1 MTRPW
6 SCYLALLLCLCIAP
20 VAPVAR
26 AQEPV
31 DLELL
36 LAVDASGS
44 IDKEE
49 FALQMG
55 GIAAA
60 FRDPELLSVLRS
72 GPRGSIAVTLMLWA
86 EANRPKQTLP
96 WHLVHDRASA
106 ETFAQAVAAMPRNI
120 AAGGTGIGKAL
131 QYSVWEIQRNSYE
144 GQRKVIDL
152 SGDGRETAFREFSLD
167 IDAGR
172 YLALQDDITVNGLAI
187 LSDVPELESYYA
199 HRLIGGFGAF
209 VMTAASFEDFA
220 RAFRRKL
227 LREVEY
233 NPQVSKR

>member
-1 MTRPW
+1 MKLLRAL
-6 SCYLALLLCLCIAP
+6 CLALLLALPAAP
-20 VAPVAR
+20 FAG

-44 IDKEE
+44 IDREE

-60 FRDPELLSVLRS
+60 FRDPELLAALRS
-72 GPRGSIAVTLMLWA
+72 GPHGRIAVTLMLWA

-96 WHLVHDRASA
+96 WHLVRDDASA
-106 ETFAQAVAAMPRNI
+106 EAFARAVAEMPRDI

-131 QYSVWEIQRNSYE
+131 QYSVWEIQRNAYQ
-144 GQRKVIDL
+144 GLRKVIDL

-172 YLALQDDITVNGLAI
+172 YLALQDGITVNGLAI

-227 LREVEY
+227 LREVDY
-233 NPQVSKR
+233 KPQVSGR